1 MKVQR
6 KGKQRYIQNERKK
19 EEDRTKEVVE
29 TKREEK
35 EKCLED
41 EIFPIIFLS
50 RLFTS
55 EHAWWW
61 FVNIFLEFRQK
72 SIYLQD
78 VLIRSKKI
86 PCLFFSFTK
95 CNVFPIQNL
104 IFFKIQNSFEKEVIS
119 LCWIFKIVVK

>member
-55 EHAWWW
+55 EHA
-61 FVNIFLEFRQK
+61 
-72 SIYLQD
+72 
-78 VLIRSKKI
+78 
-86 PCLFFSFTK
+86 
-95 CNVFPIQNL
+95 
-104 IFFKIQNSFEKEVIS
+104 
-119 LCWIFKIVVK
+119 

>member
-29 TKREEK
+29 ANRKEK
-35 EKCLED
+35 EKWLED

-55 EHAWWW
+55 EHA
-61 FVNIFLEFRQK
+61 
-72 SIYLQD
+72 
-78 VLIRSKKI
+78 
-86 PCLFFSFTK
+86 
-95 CNVFPIQNL
+95 
-104 IFFKIQNSFEKEVIS
+104 
-119 LCWIFKIVVK
+119 